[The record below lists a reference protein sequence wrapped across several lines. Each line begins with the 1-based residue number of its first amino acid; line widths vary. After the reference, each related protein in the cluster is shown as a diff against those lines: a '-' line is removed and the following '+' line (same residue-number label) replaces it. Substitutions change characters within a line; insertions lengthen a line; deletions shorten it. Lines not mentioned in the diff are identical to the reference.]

1 MPRLAPAVRS
11 ERRQQ
16 LVDAAW
22 RCAARQGFASLTV
35 DDVCAEAGVSKGLF
49 YVYFDQKRELLI
61 ALLEDD
67 ERVLDAIMRDVGRA
81 RVRGIDRLRRLARA
95 MLERGEDPAR
105 LQVRADLWAE
115 VSAND
120 AVRAALSEAVGRRRA
135 TIRAWIE
142 EDIDEGVLVEIPANA
157 LAAMLL
163 ALGDGL
169 MLHAG
174 LDPQGFRWTN
184 VRRALD
190 ALLDGLARS

>member
-1 MPRLAPAVRS
+1 MPRLAPDVRN

-22 RCAARQGFASLTV
+22 RRLADQGFRSLTV
-35 DDVCAEAGVSKGLF
+35 DEVCAEAGVSKGAF
-49 YVYFDQKRELLI
+49 YGYFDHKDELLV

-67 ERVLDAIMRDVGRA
+67 AAAVDRIMED
-81 RVRGIDRLRRLARA
+81 LRRAPVVGAERIRRLVRA

-115 VSAND
+115 ASTSD
-120 AVRAALSEAVGRRRA
+120 EVRDRLAEVVRRRR
-135 TIRAWIE
+135 ISLRSWI
-142 EDIDEGVLVEIPANA
+142 DDSVREGELVDIPANA
-157 LAAMLL
+157 LAAILL

-174 LDPQGFRWTN
+174 LDPAGFRWGN

-190 ALLDGLARS
+190 GLLEGIAQP